1 MTPIRQ
7 FLQFAGALFLAVA
20 LAGCNTHTVRSTA
33 AEPVNAVP
41 VAIPDE
47 LLLDVN
53 VVVFDPGID
62 TLDPKR
68 TTTTPGIRRAEGHYI
83 ASRLKETLDLSRQW
97 AAVRVVPQS
106 GREVD
111 VTVSGKILESDGE
124 TLRIEA
130 TVEDATGQR
139 WFTRTYEEKVSRFA
153 YDIEIRRDQEPFQN
167 VYARIANDMRDHL
180 QRQEHA
186 ELRKVRA
193 TSELRFAQRFAPE
206 AFGEYVTSDGRG
218 RYELKRLPAE
228 NDPLLERIRRIRVR
242 DQMFVDRLQEFYA
255 EFDRDMTASYDDWR
269 LESYSETETLRELK
283 SQAVAR
289 TIGGALAVLGG
300 ILAQGSSSSV
310 ARSAGVV
317 GIGAGAYMI
326 KSGLDKNAEAR
337 IHTEALKELSES
349 LNAEIQPQTIA
360 LTDRTVELSGTVEDQ
375 YRQWQALLEQIYLLE
390 TGQAAPAPARP
401 ADEQDLTN

>member
-7 FLQFAGALFLAVA
+7 FLQFVGTLLVAAV
-20 LAGCNTHTVRSTA
+20 LSGCNTQTVRSTT

-41 VAIPDE
+41 VAIPDD

-83 ASRLKETLDLSRQW
+83 ASRLKETLDMSRQW
-97 AAVRVVPQS
+97 AAVRVVPQT

-167 VYARIANDMRDHL
+167 VYARVANDMRDYL
-180 QRQEHA
+180 QRQELA
-186 ELRKVRA
+186 ELRQIRA

-269 LESYSETETLRELK
+269 LESYSETETLRGLK
-283 SQAVAR
+283 SQALAR
-289 TIGGALAVLGG
+289 TLGGALAVLGG